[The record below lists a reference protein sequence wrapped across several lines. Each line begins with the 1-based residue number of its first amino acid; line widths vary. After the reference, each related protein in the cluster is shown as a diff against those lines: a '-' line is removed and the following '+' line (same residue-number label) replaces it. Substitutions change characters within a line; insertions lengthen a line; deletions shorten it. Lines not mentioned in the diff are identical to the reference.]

1 MSSYS
6 TSQVQTTPSLKGRAG
21 GESGS
26 VPERNLIVSAL
37 DHGTVIDH
45 IPCDRLFEVINLL
58 HLQEMTSK
66 VTIGFNLKSSKMGTK
81 SIIKIADRFFT
92 DEELNQLSIVA
103 PNVTLAVIRNYEVV
117 EKKQVCLP
125 DDLHALVRCNN
136 PKCITNNE
144 PMRTLFH
151 VVDKQAGTIR
161 CHYCNHEQ
169 EIQKVK
175 LV

>member
-1 MSSYS
+1 MKRE
-6 TSQVQTTPSLKGRAG
+6 Q
-21 GESGS
+21 
-26 VPERNLIVSAL
+26 LIVSAL

-45 IPCDRLFEVINLL
+45 IPCERLFEVINLL
-58 HLQEMTSK
+58 HLNEMTSK
-66 VTIGFNLKSSKMGTK
+66 VTIGYNLKSNKMGTK
-81 SIIKIADRFFT
+81 SIIKIADKFFT
-92 DEELNQLSIVA
+92 DEELNQLSVVA
-103 PNVTLAVIRNYEVV
+103 PNVSLSIIRDYEVV

-125 DDLHALVRCNN
+125 QELTGIIHCNN

-151 VVDKQAGTIR
+151 VTDSGKGIVR

-169 EIQKVK
+169 NIKEVK